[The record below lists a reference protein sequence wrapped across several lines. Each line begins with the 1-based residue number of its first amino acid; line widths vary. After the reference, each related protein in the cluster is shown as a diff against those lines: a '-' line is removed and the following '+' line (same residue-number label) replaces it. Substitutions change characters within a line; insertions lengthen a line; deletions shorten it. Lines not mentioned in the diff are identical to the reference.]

1 MRIRLTRP
9 VSAYGVD
16 YPAGTELAVD
26 HERALAWV
34 VFFPIPGTASPLLG
48 TVLHRQAEPV
58 AAPAEAGGL
67 TSLL

>member
-1 MRIRLTRP
+1 MRIRLREA

-26 HERALAWV
+26 RERELAWV
-34 VFFPIPGTASPLLG
+34 VYFPIPGTASPLLG
-48 TVLHRQAEPV
+48 TVLRYQAEPV
-58 AAPAEAGGL
+58 PGL